1 LDTLRH
7 GEFSSKCGQD
17 PGADFSITRRPVSAR
32 QLSDNLA
39 LPGLAQPLTYEEQ
52 HEVFFTF
59 QVNVVR
65 DAQSVNARKRMRDKR
80 QKLRAGGGLLTFRLL
95 GSCFGPEDPKR
106 RARDKMSLTVEGVVD
121 GGMDVEKTLC
131 GSGRLE
137 PLHLALSSPHTL
149 GRCGAKVDPSVVVQ
163 FSNSGM
169 ATAPIAQAQRSLRP
183 ASRNGRLR

>member
-1 LDTLRH
+1 
-7 GEFSSKCGQD
+7 
-17 PGADFSITRRPVSAR
+17 
-32 QLSDNLA
+32 LSDNLA
-39 LPGLAQPLTYEEQ
+39 LPGLAQPLTYGEQ

-80 QKLRAGGGLLTFRLL
+80 QKLRAGEGLLTFRLGVVTVTARWRESARSNPVSCDRNRILLL

-121 GGMDVEKTLC
+121 GGMDVEKTPC

-183 ASRNGRLR
+183 APRNGRLR